1 MTPPLRVLHVV
12 ANRWWTGSA
21 EPALDLART
30 LKARGHA
37 VWFACVRGDVLE
49 THVRAAGVELV
60 ESLSLERNARPWRL
74 AAQIGALRRVLRDRA
89 VDVVHA
95 HQTHDHWLA
104 ALARARTGV
113 RLVRTVHHR
122 RAVHD
127 GRAARWVLQRAD
139 AVIAVSEG
147 IAARLRAA
155 GVPDTRVTLVPG
167 AVDVER
173 FRPSADG
180 RPLRAELGLGEA
192 PVAGCVARMV
202 PGRGHD
208 VLLRAMARLRQ
219 RMPEARLLLVGR
231 GEHRPALEA
240 LVGEL
245 GLESTVVFAGYRGED
260 LPATLAALDCL
271 VLLGTGSE
279 ESCRAV
285 LEGMA
290 VGRPVVAAPVGAL
303 PEIVVEGET
312 GWLVEAAPEPV
323 AAALEAALRDRARAR
338 LVGAAGRRRVE
349 ALYTPARRAALVEA
363 VYAQVLAKEALSR
376 R

>member
-1 MTPPLRVLHVV
+1 VTRLRILHVV

-21 EPALDLART
+21 DPALDLTRT
-30 LKARGHA
+30 LKDRGHA

-49 THVRAAGVELV
+49 RHVRDAGVELV
-60 ESLSLERNARPWRL
+60 ESLSLERTARPWRL
-74 AAQIGALRRVLRDRA
+74 GAQIGALRRVLRERSI
-89 VDVVHA
+89 DVVHA

-104 ALARARTGV
+104 ALARTGTAV

-127 GRAARWVLQRAD
+127 GRAARWLLGRAD

-147 IAARLRAA
+147 IAGRLRAA
-155 GVPDTRVTLVPG
+155 GVPDTRVTVVPG
-167 AVDVER
+167 AVHVER
-173 FRPSADG
+173 FTPSADG
-180 RPLRAELGLGEA
+180 RSVRAELGLDAA
-192 PVAGCVARMV
+192 PLAGCVARMV

-208 VLLRAMARLRQ
+208 VLLRAMARLHA
-219 RMPEARLLLVGR
+219 RMPEARLVLVGR

-240 LVGEL
+240 LVADL
-245 GLESTVVFAGYRGED
+245 GLGSTVVFAGYRGTD
-260 LPATLAALDCL
+260 LPETLAALDCL

-290 VGRPVVAAPVGAL
+290 AGRAIVAAPVGAV
-303 PEIVVEGET
+303 PEIVAEGET
-312 GWLVEAAPEPV
+312 GWLVEPAPEPV
-323 AAALEAALRDRARAR
+323 AARLEAVLRDAARAR
-338 LVGAAGRRRVE
+338 LMGAAGRCRVE
-349 ALYTPARRAALVEA
+349 RLFTPSRRAALVEA

>member
-1 MTPPLRVLHVV
+1 VTSLRVLHVV
-12 ANRWWTGSA
+12 ANRWWTGNA
-21 EPALDLART
+21 DPALDLART
-30 LKARGHA
+30 LKDRGHA
-37 VWFACVRGDVLE
+37 VWFACARGDVLE
-49 THVRAAGVELV
+49 THVRDAGVELV
-60 ESLSLERNARPWRL
+60 ESLSLERTSRPWRL
-74 AAQIGALRRVLRDRA
+74 LAQIGALRRALRERS
-89 VDVVHA
+89 VDIVHA

-104 ALARARTGV
+104 ALARTGTAA

-127 GRAARWVLQRAD
+127 GRAARWLLGRAD

-155 GVPDTRVTLVPG
+155 GVPDTRVTVVPG
-167 AVDVER
+167 AVNSER
-173 FRPSADG
+173 FAPSADG
-180 RPLRAELGLGEA
+180 RSVRAALGLGTA

-202 PGRGHD
+202 PGRGYD
-208 VLLRAMARLRQ
+208 VLLRAMARLRE
-219 RMPEARLLLVGR
+219 RMPEARLVLVGR

-240 LVGEL
+240 LVRDL
-245 GLESTVVFAGYRGED
+245 GLESTVVFAGYRGAD

-290 VGRPVVAAPVGAL
+290 VGRPVVAAPVGAV
-303 PEIVVEGET
+303 PEIVVDGET
-312 GWLVEAAPEPV
+312 GWLVEPAPGPV
-323 AAALEAALRDRARAR
+323 AARLEAVLRDGERAR
-338 LVGAAGRRRVE
+338 LMGAAGRHRVE
-349 ALYTPARRAALVEA
+349 RLFTPSRRAALVEA

>member
-1 MTPPLRVLHVV
+1 MP
-12 ANRWWTGSA
+12 
-21 EPALDLART
+21 
-30 LKARGHA
+30 
-37 VWFACVRGDVLE
+37 
-49 THVRAAGVELV
+49 
-60 ESLSLERNARPWRL
+60 
-74 AAQIGALRRVLRDRA
+74 
-89 VDVVHA
+89 
-95 HQTHDHWLA
+95 
-104 ALARARTGV
+104 
-113 RLVRTVHHR
+113 
-122 RAVHD
+122 
-127 GRAARWVLQRAD
+127 
-139 AVIAVSEG
+139 
-147 IAARLRAA
+147 AARL
-155 GVPDTRVTLVPG
+155 V
-167 AVDVER
+167 
-173 FRPSADG
+173 
-180 RPLRAELGLGEA
+180 
-192 PVAGCVARMV
+192 
-202 PGRGHD
+202 
-208 VLLRAMARLRQ
+208 
-219 RMPEARLLLVGR
+219 LVGR